1 MVILFGLLLRRSEL
15 KSRLSLL
22 SLGQPFRRI
31 PAPGCRTLFSE
42 FEIGFWQAVAGKVI
56 SIRHGAASFAVLC
69 GGLRL
74 DPLCHLLDNHRHC
87 RAGTG

>member
-1 MVILFGLLLRRSEL
+1 MKAAMTAQATRNETAKPTVSSIISEAL
-15 KSRLSLL
+15 
-22 SLGQPFRRI
+22 
-31 PAPGCRTLFSE
+31 
-42 FEIGFWQAVAGKVI
+42 I